1 MTMTA
6 GTRLGPYEILGPL
19 GAGGMG
25 QVYRGRDTR
34 LDRQVAIKILS
45 PHVSGDADFKA
56 RFEREARLI
65 SALNHPNICTLHDLG
80 ESDGRGYLVMELCE
94 GESLAERLSGGPL
107 PIEQILLYGTQIA
120 DALDRAHRTGII
132 HRDLKPANIMLT
144 RSGAK
149 LLDFGLAKPSLAVG
163 GDDATFQKSITAE
176 GSIVGTLQYM
186 APEQFEGAEADARSD
201 IFAFGCVLYE
211 MATGKRPF
219 DGKTRASLI
228 ASIMEREPAPISSL
242 VPLTPPA
249 LQRVI
254 KTALAKDPEERW
266 QSAHDMLLELRW
278 VAEAGSEAGVAAP
291 VVVRRKKRERLAWTL
306 AAVAGMLAIT
316 SGALLWREYAR
327 PEQSFALNL
336 SPPSGT
342 AFMLAGPDSGSLTIS
357 PDGRFV
363 TFAAKEEGGK
373 TLLWLREVD
382 SPTARPLTGTEG
394 GKLPFWSPD
403 SRFLAFFA
411 DDKLK
416 KISIAG
422 GPPLALANVQLNP
435 RNGSWNEEGVILFS
449 PNSLSSIHKVAA
461 AGGPVTEVTK
471 LSQGETTHRWA
482 TFLPDG
488 KHFLYFAGS
497 HGAPSESET
506 NAIYVR
512 TLDNPQPKLLL
523 HARSNA
529 VYSKG
534 HLLFVRDRVLMAQ
547 PLDLKALAWRG
558 DPVPVAANLQY
569 DPGFFR
575 GSFAASPGGA
585 LVYRTG
591 TATTDLQLTWVDRGG
606 KRIADVGESTGWGD
620 IALSPDGKTIIAQ
633 IHDHATGRAKLWTY
647 DLERNIRARSS
658 FETLSDFDP
667 TWSRDG
673 SQVLYAGIAKQVWD
687 LYIKPASGSG
697 RAQLLY
703 ASDVNKRPTDW
714 SPDYVAFYS
723 FDAQRQ
729 KFGISLLPM
738 QGEKKPIPFMP
749 SDFNMQGLRFSPDGK
764 WALYRS
770 DESGA
775 NEIYL
780 VPFPG
785 PGGKWQVSQGGG
797 VLLGDWYK
805 DGREIIYNSE
815 AGLFAVDVAVR
826 GSSVEIGAP
835 RLLFRD
841 PLAVGGDIT
850 SDGERF
856 LLAREPVRKIEEPVT
871 IATNWMALLR
881 K

>member
-1 MTMTA
+1 MTMPA
-6 GTRLGPYEILGPL
+6 GARLGPYEILAPL

-34 LDRQVAIKILS
+34 LERQVAIKILS
-45 PHVSGDADFKA
+45 PHISGDPDFKA

-94 GESLAERLSGGPL
+94 GESLADRLARGPL
-107 PIEQILLYGTQIA
+107 PVEQILLYGTQIA

-149 LLDFGLAKPSLAVG
+149 LLDFGLAKPTLAISAA
-163 GDDATFQKSITAE
+163 DATQQKSITAE
-176 GSIVGTLQYM
+176 GSIVGTFQYM

-228 ASIMEREPAPISSL
+228 ASILEREPAPISTL

-278 VAEAGSEAGVAAP
+278 IAEAGSEAGVAAP
-291 VVVRRKKRERLAWTL
+291 VVIRRKKRERIAWSL
-306 AAVAGMLAIT
+306 AAVAGVLALI

-336 SPPSGT
+336 SPASET
-342 AFMLAGPDSGSLTIS
+342 AFMLSGNDSGSLTIS

-363 TFAAKEEGGK
+363 TFAAKEEDGK
-373 TLLWLREVD
+373 TLLWLREVN

-394 GKLPFWSPD
+394 GRFPFWSPD

-422 GPPLALANVQLNP
+422 GPPLALATVQLNP
-435 RNGSWNEEGVILFS
+435 RSGSWNEDGVIVFS

-461 AGGPVTEVTK
+461 AGGPVTAVTK
-471 LSQGETTHRWA
+471 LAQGETTHRWA

-497 HGAPSESET
+497 HGARNESET
-506 NAIYVR
+506 NAIYVSS
-512 TLDNPQPKLLL
+512 LDGQPKLLL
-523 HARSNA
+523 HARSNS

-547 PLDLKALAWRG
+547 PLDLKALELRG
-558 DPVPVAANLQY
+558 DPIPVAANLQY
-569 DPGFFR
+569 DGGFFR

-591 TATTDLQLTWVDRGG
+591 TATADLQLTWLDRGG
-606 KRIADVGESTGWGD
+606 NKVADVGEPAGWGEFD
-620 IALSPDGKTIIAQ
+620 LSPDGKSLIAQ
-633 IHDHATGRAKLWTY
+633 IQDHVTGGSKLWMY
-647 DLERNIRARSS
+647 DLERNIRTRFS

-667 TWSRDG
+667 IWSSDG
-673 SQVLYAGIAKQVWD
+673 SQVLYAGIEKQVWD
-687 LYIKPASGSG
+687 LYVKPASGSG

-703 ASDVNKRPTDW
+703 ASELNKRPTDW
-714 SPDYVAFYS
+714 SPDYVAFFS
-723 FDAQRQ
+723 FDPQRQ
-729 KFGISLLPM
+729 KTGIWLLPM

-749 SDFNMQGLRFSPDGK
+749 SNFNMQALRFSPDGK

-775 NEIYL
+775 NEIYV

-785 PGGKWQVSQGGG
+785 PGGKWQVSQGGAEAANWFKG
-797 VLLGDWYK
+797 
-805 DGREIIYNSE
+805 GREIIYNSE
-815 AGLFAVDVAVR
+815 SGLFAVDVAVH
-826 GSSVEIGAP
+826 GSSVKIGTP

-841 PLAVGGDIT
+841 SLAVDGDAT

-856 LLAREPVRKIEEPVT
+856 LLARQPVRKLEEPVT
-871 IATNWMALLR
+871 IATNWMALLG